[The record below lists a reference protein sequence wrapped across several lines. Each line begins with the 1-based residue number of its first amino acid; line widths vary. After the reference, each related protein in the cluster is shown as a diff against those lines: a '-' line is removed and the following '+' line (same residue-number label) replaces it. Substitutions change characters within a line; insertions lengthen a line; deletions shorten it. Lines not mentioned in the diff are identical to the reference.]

1 MRLTVNGDHFD
12 LDQPT
17 VEARLRGRPPE
28 PIQVHWVEIEGTRFP
43 VKQALETMLGIS
55 RATFTSH
62 TARYQFDR
70 LGFPT
75 STTTANATGGP
86 TPPSAAIESAAT
98 EHQPTVEEA
107 GAAFATLV
115 AFLRTGPLTTGIS
128 ALEHNLLNAD
138 RTTAADITAAAG
150 LTEELLH
157 AALTVRR
164 DVGRVSDVIHATV
177 ITLALPHILEDDEI
191 VSNRPSL
198 GPGNDQSRPFD
209 LETNKR
215 VAEFKVAVWSGGDMM
230 RKRGLTKDLVH
241 LALHDDQRRPE
252 LWVTGTDP
260 IRFLQTSS
268 SPVGS
273 LLSRAS
279 HHQQARYEAR
289 FGTTEIAL
297 RDFVT
302 EHAAHIRLR
311 NIADALP
318 SLAEAF
324 L

>member
-1 MRLTVNGDHFD
+1 MNGDHFE
-12 LDQPT
+12 LDHAT
-17 VEARLRGRPPE
+17 VTSRLRGHTP
-28 PIQVHWVEIEGTRFP
+28 HWVEIEATRFP
-43 VKQALETMLGIS
+43 VKQALETVLGIS
-55 RATFTSH
+55 RTTFTSH
-62 TARYQFDR
+62 TARHQFDR
-70 LGFPT
+70 LGFTT
-75 STTTANATGGP
+75 STASSNPTTKQTR
-86 TPPSAAIESAAT
+86 PSAAIEPAVPDYRSTVDEAAR
-98 EHQPTVEEA
+98 
-107 GAAFATLV
+107 AFATLV

-128 ALEHNLLNAD
+128 TLEHNLLNAD
-138 RTTAADITAAAG
+138 RTTAGDITAAAG

-177 ITLALPHILEDDEI
+177 ITLALPHILEDGEV

-230 RKRGLTKDLVH
+230 RKRGITQDLVH
-241 LALHDDQRRPE
+241 LALHEDQRRPE
-252 LWVTGTDP
+252 LWVAGTDP
-260 IRFLQTSS
+260 IRFLQTST

-273 LLSRAS
+273 LFSRAS
-279 HHQQARYEAR
+279 RRQRARYEAR
-289 FGTTEIAL
+289 YGNSDIPL

-302 EHAAHIRLR
+302 EHAARVQLR

-318 SLAEAF
+318 ALAEAF

>member
-1 MRLTVNGDHFD
+1 
-12 LDQPT
+12 
-17 VEARLRGRPPE
+17 
-28 PIQVHWVEIEGTRFP
+28 
-43 VKQALETMLGIS
+43 MLGIS

-75 STTTANATGGP
+75 STANTVGRPPRPPARNEPTT
-86 TPPSAAIESAAT
+86 T
-98 EHQPTVEEA
+98 EHRPTVEEA

-128 ALEHNLLNAD
+128 TLEHNLLNAD

-215 VAEFKVAVWSGGDMM
+215 VAEFKVAVWSGGNMM

-241 LALHDDQRRPE
+241 LALNDDERRPE
-252 LWVTGTDP
+252 LWVAGTEP
-260 IRFLQTSS
+260 IKFLRTSS
-268 SPVGS
+268 SSVSG
-273 LLSRAS
+273 LLSRS
-279 HHQQARYEAR
+279 SRHQRARFEARY
-289 FGTTEIAL
+289 GTTDIPL

-302 EHAAHIRLR
+302 EHASHVQLC

-318 SLAEAF
+318 ALAEAF